1 MRKIAN
7 FRELG
12 GIRCADGRRIRH
24 GRLFRGGKL
33 VDLSEK
39 AEKSLLAA
47 GINRVIDLRSPSEL
61 AEYPETVPE
70 GIEYR
75 SIPML
80 NDQENPSINRQNRRA
95 IFTEIQHKEGGAI
108 GHLQGIYRIMVT
120 SDMAINSLREIFSVL
135 LDPEAKGVFWH
146 CTQGKD
152 RTGITAAVILMA
164 LGADRSEI
172 MRDYMKSNN
181 YYRLKNTLI
190 FIGVLIVTFSVSSA
204 KALHRLLSS
213 RIEYMN
219 AAFEEIDKRWGGTE
233 AFLHDAIGL
242 RDSDIAA
249 LRNTYLE

>member
-7 FRELG
+7 FRDLG
-12 GIRCADGRRIRH
+12 GIKCADGHRVRH
-24 GRLFRGGKL
+24 GKLFRGGKL
-33 VDLSEK
+33 VDLSER
-39 AEKSLLAA
+39 AEKSLTDA

-61 AEYPETVPE
+61 AEYPEVLPDS
-70 GIEYR
+70 IEYR
-75 SIPML
+75 SFPML
-80 NDQENPSINRQNRRA
+80 NDKENPSINRQNRRA
-95 IFTEIQHKEGGAI
+95 IFTEIQQKEGGAI

-120 SDMAINSLREIFSVL
+120 SDMAIRSLRSTFDVL
-135 LDPEAKGVFWH
+135 LDSGTDGVFWH

-164 LGADRSEI
+164 LGADRTEI

-190 FIGVLIVTFSVSSA
+190 FIGVLIITLSVSSA
-204 KALHRLLSS
+204 KALYRLLSA

-219 AAFEEIDKRWGGTE
+219 AAFEEIDKKWGGTD
-233 AFLHDAIGL
+233 AFLRDAVGL